1 MKYRIVSNNPMVSDK
16 FGGSHNVEF
25 RNVSAKE
32 ILCIVGDMVSEGYAL
47 LNHPLYG
54 SVKPNETPYR
64 TILLAKEGSSP
75 FATSLAESSE
85 MILKAHAVFEKFT
98 DKQKVTDAA
107 LLADYQLVDLA
118 LASSAVEAADR

>member
-1 MKYRIVSNNPMVSDK
+1 MKYRIVTNNPMVFDK
-16 FGGSHNVEF
+16 FGASHDVDF
-25 RNVSAKE
+25 HDLSSKE
-32 ILCIVGDMVSEGYAL
+32 LLCIVGESVSEGYAL

-75 FATSLAESSE
+75 FAASSAESSE
-85 MILKAHAVFEKFT
+85 MMFKAHTTFEKFT
-98 DKQKVTDAA
+98 DKQKITDPD
-107 LLADYQLVDLA
+107 LLADYQVVDLA